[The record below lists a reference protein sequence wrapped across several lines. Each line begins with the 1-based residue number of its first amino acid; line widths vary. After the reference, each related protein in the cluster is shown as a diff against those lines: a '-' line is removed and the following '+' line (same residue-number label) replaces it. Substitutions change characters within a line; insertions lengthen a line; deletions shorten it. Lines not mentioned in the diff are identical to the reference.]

1 MIDLSTCNYAIT
13 IDHDFS
19 SKFVSGICCF
29 AHSKAE
35 AFLLKERVKEVL
47 KVKNPRWNKSRH
59 EYLRIHKISDQLRPQ
74 WQKSIEVRALNI
86 RDEDCDKYLRKVIKS
101 MGYWPVSLYADSH
114 ALYNEEIV
122 KFDIELNC

>member
-19 SKFVSGICCF
+19 SQFVHGICGF
-29 AHSKAE
+29 TPSKAA
-35 AFLLKERVKEVL
+35 AFLLKEKVREVL
-47 KVKNPRWNKSRH
+47 KVKNPTWNESGN

-86 RDEDCDKYLRKVIKS
+86 RDEDHDKYRHEVMES
-101 MGYWPVSLYADSH
+101 MGYWPISLYVDSH
-114 ALYNEEIV
+114 ALYNEEIIKDV
-122 KFDIELNC
+122 E